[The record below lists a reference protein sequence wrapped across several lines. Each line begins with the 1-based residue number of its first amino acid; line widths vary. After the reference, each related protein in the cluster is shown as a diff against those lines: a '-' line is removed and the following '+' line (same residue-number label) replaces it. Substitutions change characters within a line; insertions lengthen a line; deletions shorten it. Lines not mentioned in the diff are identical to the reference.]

1 MVTVLKITVV
11 NGYNHNKI
19 NLNVKLTQE
28 SLDLCG
34 LERLSHN
41 YLQWELQQLIFS
53 AFIFISFFF
62 IDMPFLFAE
71 VQL

>member
-19 NLNVKLTQE
+19 NLNVKLTQK

-41 YLQWELQQLIFS
+41 YLQ
-53 AFIFISFFF
+53 
-62 IDMPFLFAE
+62 
-71 VQL
+71 